1 MQLYEPCI
9 EAYTMLAKCYSQK
22 KDYNLLMH
30 SLNGCNQITVSLIKA
45 VSINIILIIKQKN
58 NKKKKIGT

>member
-1 MQLYEPCI
+1 
-9 EAYTMLAKCYSQK
+9 MLAKCYSQK